1 MEEKETNS
9 IKKMEKIAKAQIVK
23 ELSPKILNSN
33 SPEEKYKVIYD
44 YIVENYKYKYSILYE
59 TYLCQIIINPEY
71 RKYLT
76 KYRNKYFK
84 ESQIDYNLIFNF
96 IIYL

>member
-9 IKKMEKIAKAQIVK
+9 IKKMEKIAKDQIVK

-59 TYLCQIIINPEY
+59 TYLCQIIINLSLGFLQ
-71 RKYLT
+71 KFLL
-76 KYRNKYFK
+76 
-84 ESQIDYNLIFNF
+84 QII
-96 IIYL
+96 